1 MPGFLTFFWP
11 QPHCPWHESVFMQG
25 EQSKLFG
32 GGQVGSYRARIP
44 FGNMRLECRCAGARL
59 LDLRS
64 TDRNSARVTHRP
76 CHFRC
81 HFYMQLLPTRTC
93 MKNGILRLP
102 AHACSS
108 NASTAKHSE
117 SLDPTYGMPMDSD
130 IPLCP
135 FWYLQWSGDIVTLD
149 GETFLDMQVAP
160 HQAEASKPAK
170 QSGMYYEEHEAM
182 DNSAS
187 TSNVAEFLGRFENAN
202 LSNVYHRSTRRK
214 CLNR

>member
-1 MPGFLTFFWP
+1 MRRRQASGSTIHGPKFGKSHASALPLPMSLLHATVTNKNL
-11 QPHCPWHESVFMQG
+11 HEEWDSETSCTCMFVERFDRQA
-25 EQSKLFG
+25 FR
-32 GGQVGSYRARIP
+32 VPRP
-44 FGNMRLECRCAGARL
+44 
-59 LDLRS
+59 DLRHADAPGH
-64 TDRNSARVTHRP
+64 TT
-76 CHFRC
+76 
-81 HFYMQLLPTRTC
+81 LPFLVLAMVR
-93 MKNGILRLP
+93 I
-102 AHACSS
+102 
-108 NASTAKHSE
+108 
-117 SLDPTYGMPMDSD
+117 DPIYGMPMHPD